1 MGAIARVRVHYLD
14 LPEFLAN
21 ARSQGISIYGT
32 FLEGTNIYS
41 TELSGNGIIVMGNEG
56 NGISDEVA
64 SIVTHKINI
73 PPYPACSVT
82 SESLNVG
89 IATAITV
96 AEFRRRF

>member
-1 MGAIARVRVHYLD
+1 MGAISRVRVHYLD
-14 LPEFLAN
+14 LPQCLAD
-21 ARSQGISIYGT
+21 ARSRGINVYGT
-32 FLEGTNIYS
+32 FLEGANIYD
-41 TELSGNGIIVMGNEG
+41 TNLSANGIIVMGNEG

-64 SIVTHKINI
+64 AIVTHKIHI
-73 PPYPACSVT
+73 PPFPADALT